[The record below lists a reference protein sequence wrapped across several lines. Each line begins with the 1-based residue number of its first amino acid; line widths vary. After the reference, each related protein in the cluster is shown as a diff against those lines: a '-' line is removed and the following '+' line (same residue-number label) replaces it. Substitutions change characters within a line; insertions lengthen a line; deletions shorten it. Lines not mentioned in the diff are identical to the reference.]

1 MLLLKQ
7 QQKPLCND
15 KALEKRDAFFP
26 PGVLFVLP
34 LAPIGFHRHCVL
46 RFVPLTSA
54 QRKLLLPVFLAVSFP
69 PHHMCSLIPL
79 PPSLPLSLSLSHSC
93 LLALPCSVI
102 PPVSRNAVVFNF
114 FQLLWHC
121 ARPPAFPHLL
131 PVMPHK
137 HGQHIKTAG
146 SQPSAWPTPGTL
158 NPFIYRTLPRLLNP
172 SVTGTYTE
180 LKHSIQR

>member
-1 MLLLKQ
+1 MACL
-7 QQKPLCND
+7 
-15 KALEKRDAFFP
+15 FP
-26 PGVLFVLP
+26 PCVFVLP
-34 LAPIGFHRHCVL
+34 PAPIGFHSHSVL
-46 RFVPLTSA
+46 CSVPLTLA
-54 QRKLLLPVFLAVSFP
+54 QRKLLQPVFLAVSFL

-79 PPSLPLSLSLSHSC
+79 PLSLPLSPSR

-146 SQPSAWPTPGTL
+146 SQSSAWPTPGT
-158 NPFIYRTLPRLLNP
+158 PEPIHPPPGTHNP
-172 SVTGTYTE
+172 STTGT
-180 LKHSIQR
+180 

>member
-15 KALEKRDAFFP
+15 KALEKWDAFFSTVCVVRAAT
-26 PGVLFVLP
+26 GSRWLSRSLCATFCTFDFHTKKASSACLSRCLFPRLT
-34 LAPIGFHRHCVL
+34 ICVL
-46 RFVPLTSA
+46 LS
-54 QRKLLLPVFLAVSFP
+54 
-69 PHHMCSLIPL
+69 
-79 PPSLPLSLSLSHSC
+79 PSLPLFLSHSC

-146 SQPSAWPTPGTL
+146 SQPSAWPTPGT
-158 NPFIYRTLPRLLNP
+158 PEPIHPPPSPSPRLLNP
-172 SVTGTYTE
+172 SATGIHTVF
-180 LKHSIQR
+180 KQV

>member
-1 MLLLKQ
+1 MFYTFDFHTKESFYCLSFSLSL
-7 QQKPLCND
+7 
-15 KALEKRDAFFP
+15 P
-26 PGVLFVLP
+26 PP
-34 LAPIGFHRHCVL
+34 TICVL
-46 RFVPLTSA
+46 L
-54 QRKLLLPVFLAVSFP
+54 
-69 PHHMCSLIPL
+69 SL
-79 PPSLPLSLSLSHSC
+79 PSLSSSLSHSC

-146 SQPSAWPTPGTL
+146 SQPSAWPTPGTPESIHSPL
-158 NPFIYRTLPRLLNP
+158 HPPPPRCLTPLWLAHILCSNRKDLCAPRLSHSEGWGQNPHSVLHTKNSGKHGGLN
-172 SVTGTYTE
+172 
-180 LKHSIQR
+180 